1 MSTGF
6 EDSDELLEG
15 YLARAG
21 RAAAGSAA
29 GGGRLW
35 REGREVGEWTV
46 AGFLGRGGSAEVYCA
61 RHRRLGTAA
70 VLKVLWRGEE
80 GPQERFLLETR
91 FLMESGGGPFPA
103 FYGAGE
109 EDGRPWMAME
119 LLEEYPLPSDD
130 RGAAAYLLD
139 VARAVEGL
147 HRRGWVHRD
156 LKPRNILRRASDGHA
171 VVADFGLLKRIA
183 ENPAAETAAERV
195 SPSLVDGRE
204 MGVGTPGYAAPE
216 QFAGGPATPATDVHA
231 LGMLADECFSGKPP
245 RAWDRI
251 IRRATGSLP
260 RQRYESA
267 AAMARAIRRRHWRR
281 NAAWAGLA
289 SALAVALG
297 IWWWAA
303 GREEAPPR
311 MVSPPERPTEQ
322 EVPEIP
328 ETPTM
333 PEVPEARTTPETRA
347 MSEAEEAVATPEGA
361 EETETGQK
369 PETDS
374 AVLKIPEISEE
385 EGKAQSIAAP
395 EEEEGAMK
403 KKSGRNAGIQA
414 ERAAAMARFEAD
426 EGRKEIIFSLLDDM
440 QKNQSGRTSWIPTWR
455 GLHEVTQKQWMAL
468 MDDNPSRFQGDD
480 LPVDSLTPGAC
491 LEFLKRLNATSV
503 AQEGDRKYR
512 LPTAWEWKAELSR
525 QPAETPEDRLA
536 SGWFAEN
543 ADGRTHPVGE
553 KAGVGVCADLYGN
566 VRELTQSWGSLDG
579 KEGFLCMGGSW
590 ADAASGEPLSAVLEQ
605 PRFVQRFLERYDHAD
620 PVVENMPSDYP
631 HAVCPTPGEI
641 GFRLWAEPRETPPNP
656 YKEATKAAI
665 AHWENEAGR
674 R

>member
-21 RAAAGSAA
+21 REAAGSAA

-80 GPQERFLLETR
+80 GPRERFLLETR
-91 FLMESGGGPFPA
+91 FLMESGGGSFPA

-119 LLEEYPLPSDD
+119 LLEEYPLPPDD

-156 LKPRNILRRASDGHA
+156 LNPRNILRRASDGHA

-216 QFAGGPATPATDVHA
+216 QFAGGAATPATDVHA

-289 SALAVALG
+289 GALAVALG
-297 IWWWAA
+297 VWWWVA

-311 MVSPPERPTEQ
+311 MVSPPDRPTEQ

-328 ETPTM
+328 ETSAM
-333 PEVPEARTTPETRA
+333 PEVPEARTTQETRA
-347 MSEAEEAVATPEGA
+347 MPEAEEAVATPEGA
-361 EETETGQK
+361 GE
-369 PETDS
+369 S
-374 AVLKIPEISEE
+374 AVGTE
-385 EGKAQSIAAP
+385 AR
-395 EEEEGAMK
+395 GA
-403 KKSGRNAGIQA
+403 GVQA

-491 LEFLKRLNATSV
+491 LEFLKRLNTTSV
-503 AQEGDRKYR
+503 AQEGDRRYR

-525 QPAETPEDRLA
+525 QPAETPEVRLA

-543 ADGRTHPVGE
+543 AGGRTHPVGE

-566 VRELTQSWGSLDG
+566 VRELTQSWGLVDG

-590 ADAASGEPLSAVLEQ
+590 VDTASGEPLSAVLEQ

>member
-15 YLARAG
+15 YLAQAG

-80 GPQERFLLETR
+80 GPRERFLLETR
-91 FLMESGGGPFPA
+91 FLMESGSGPFPA

-119 LLEEYPLPSDD
+119 LLEEYPLPPDD

-139 VARAVEGL
+139 VARAVEEL

-216 QFAGGPATPATDVHA
+216 QFAGGAATPATDVHA

-267 AAMARAIRRRHWRR
+267 AAMTRAIRRRHWRR

-289 SALAVALG
+289 GALAVALG
-297 IWWWAA
+297 VWWWAA
-303 GREEAPPR
+303 GRGEAPEGVKQSPETR
-311 MVSPPERPTEQ
+311 EAPVSR
-322 EVPEIP
+322 
-328 ETPTM
+328 ETPTTL
-333 PEVPEARTTPETRA
+333 EVPGTSAAPADEELHERL
-347 MSEAEEAVATPEGA
+347 EEA
-361 EETETGQK
+361 
-369 PETDS
+369 
-374 AVLKIPEISEE
+374 L
-385 EGKAQSIAAP
+385 
-395 EEEEGAMK
+395 
-403 KKSGRNAGIQA
+403 
-414 ERAAAMARFEAD
+414 RAA
-426 EGRKEIIFSLLDDM
+426 
-440 QKNQSGRTSWIPTWR
+440 
-455 GLHEVTQKQWMAL
+455 V
-468 MDDNPSRFQGDD
+468 
-480 LPVDSLTPGAC
+480 
-491 LEFLKRLNATSV
+491 
-503 AQEGDRKYR
+503 
-512 LPTAWEWKAELSR
+512 
-525 QPAETPEDRLA
+525 
-536 SGWFAEN
+536 
-543 ADGRTHPVGE
+543 
-553 KAGVGVCADLYGN
+553 
-566 VRELTQSWGSLDG
+566 
-579 KEGFLCMGGSW
+579 
-590 ADAASGEPLSAVLEQ
+590 
-605 PRFVQRFLERYDHAD
+605 
-620 PVVENMPSDYP
+620 
-631 HAVCPTPGEI
+631 
-641 GFRLWAEPRETPPNP
+641 
-656 YKEATKAAI
+656 
-665 AHWENEAGR
+665 AHWENEQ
-674 R
+674 